1 MLTINNLLIIIIIF
15 NVKLNIELALH
26 LTFHF
31 VEFLNNSHYLLI
43 TIMIYHLDSYN
54 NILNSYAIH
63 SKDSRIEF
71 KCSYIILIN
80 KYIFQL
86 LLIYCSF
93 WESSLII
100 NISSLIYLQTYTRE
114 NDASRFRFFI
124 CISVYRHTVYLVYI
138 FILLYS
144 NLTWFQLN

>member
-93 WESSLII
+93 
-100 NISSLIYLQTYTRE
+100 
-114 NDASRFRFFI
+114 
-124 CISVYRHTVYLVYI
+124 
-138 FILLYS
+138 
-144 NLTWFQLN
+144 